1 MGEVNTDQGGGK
13 KKGGKP
19 KGKKMSTH
27 IDMTPM
33 VDLAFLLLTFF
44 MLTTSF
50 SKPQTM
56 EIVMPEK
63 PTEEVDRPE
72 LDKRDAFSLLLGEN
86 DKILYYKGLGED
98 PQLEETNYSADGL
111 RKILFQAKKEDE
123 ASGRDKLTILIKPSS
138 KASYKNVVD
147 VFDEMNITGMKRYVI
162 VDITPAEEK
171 MLETG
176 SAEQK

>member
-1 MGEVNTDQGGGK
+1 MGEVNTGDGGGK

-63 PTEEVDRPE
+63 PTDEADRPE
-72 LDKRDAFSLLLGEN
+72 LAKENAMTLLMGEN
-86 DKILYYKGLGED
+86 DKLLYYMGLGAN
-98 PQLEETNYSADGL
+98 PQLEESDYSPDGI
-111 RKILFQAKKEDE
+111 RKVLFQKKNNPD
-123 ASGRDKLTILIKPSS
+123 LVVLIKPSA
-138 KASYKNVVD
+138 KANYKNVVD
-147 VFDEMNITGMKRYVI
+147 IFDEMNITGMKKYVI

-176 SAEQK
+176 TTEK